1 MTATVAEP
9 PLRGRALMRE
19 AFTPESAD
27 GGAGFR
33 FFSTVMAAGAVAA
46 PLLSGVGP
54 LCPVR
59 RFTGIPC
66 PGCGMR
72 GGVTAVAHGDVVAG
86 LAANPLAVVLVL
98 VVATAWLSLLVRAVR
113 PGSPG
118 TGPWLRRPPSWLLG
132 VTLGASWIYQ
142 LVRYGVL

>member
-1 MTATVAEP
+1 MTATVAERP
-9 PLRGRALMRE
+9 PRVRTLARE
-19 AFTPESAD
+19 AFRLDTPD
-27 GGAGFR
+27 GAAGFR
-33 FFSTVMAAGAVAA
+33 LFSTVMAAGAVAA

-98 VVATAWLSLLVRAVR
+98 VVAAAWLSLLVRAVR
-113 PGSPG
+113 PGARLS
-118 TGPWLRRPPSWLLG
+118 GPWLRRPPGWLLG
-132 VTLGASWIYQ
+132 LTLGASWIYQ